1 MWYSELVATPLG
13 GDHMPWNRTTRKD
26 YKRDG
31 RRYESDVTDKEWA
44 IVESM
49 LPKQGPLGR
58 PRETDLREVFN
69 AIQYVLATGC
79 QWRALPGDFPP
90 YSTVIN
96 YFYRW
101 QGGGV
106 FDRMMDALRDLA
118 RAEAGRGPEP
128 TAAIIDSQ
136 SVKTTESGGP
146 RGYDGGKKVV
156 GRKRHIAVDV
166 EGSPIVVDVHAAAVQ
181 DRDGAPAVIMALLE
195 VAVCVERLFADSAY
209 AGPKLQDALKE
220 LGVSELIE
228 IVPKPKGAR
237 GFTVLSRRWVVER
250 TFAWMGRCRR
260 LAKDVE
266 RTLASSLAWVKLAG
280 CRFMMRRVAR
290 HQNLRHSA
298 DIAA

>member
-1 MWYSELVATPLG
+1 MWYSELIATSDLEN
-13 GDHMPWNRTTRKD
+13 HMPWSRTTRKD

-44 IVESM
+44 TLEPMI
-49 LPKQGPLGR
+49 PKQGRLGR
-58 PRETDLREVFN
+58 PRQTDLREVFN
-69 AIQYVLATGC
+69 AIEYVLATGC
-79 QWRALPGDFPP
+79 QWRALPRDFPP
-90 YSTVIN
+90 HSTVMK

-101 QGGGV
+101 QGSGV

-118 RAEAGRGPEP
+118 RTEAGRGPEP

-156 GRKRHIAVDV
+156 GRKCHIAVDV

-195 VAVCVERLFADSAY
+195 VAVCVERLFADRGY

-228 IVPKPKGAR
+228 IVPKPKGAK

>member
-1 MWYSELVATPLG
+1 
-13 GDHMPWNRTTRKD
+13 MPWNRTTRKD

-44 IVESM
+44 TLEPMI
-49 LPKQGPLGR
+49 PKQGRLGR
-58 PRETDLREVFN
+58 PRQTDLREVFN
-69 AIQYVLATGC
+69 AVEYVLATGSVAGAAA
-79 QWRALPGDFPP
+79 RLPAPF
-90 YSTVIN
+90 TVMK

-101 QGGGV
+101 QGSGV

-195 VAVCVERLFADSAY
+195 VAVCVERLFADSAMR
-209 AGPKLQDALKE
+209 
-220 LGVSELIE
+220 VRS
-228 IVPKPKGAR
+228 
-237 GFTVLSRRWVVER
+237 SR
-250 TFAWMGRCRR
+250 
-260 LAKDVE
+260 
-266 RTLASSLAWVKLAG
+266 
-280 CRFMMRRVAR
+280 MR
-290 HQNLRHSA
+290 
-298 DIAA
+298 

>member
-1 MWYSELVATPLG
+1 
-13 GDHMPWNRTTRKD
+13 MPWNRTTRKD

-31 RRYESDVTDKEWA
+31 RRYESDVTDQEWA
-44 IVESM
+44 IVEPM
-49 LPKQGPLGR
+49 IPKQGHLGR
-58 PRETDLREVFN
+58 PRQTNLREVFN

-79 QWRALPGDFPP
+79 QWRALPRDFPP

-101 QGGGV
+101 QGSGV

-118 RAEAGRGPEP
+118 RAEASREVEP

-146 RGYDGGKKVV
+146 RGYDGGKKVM
-156 GRKRHIAVDV
+156 GRKRHIVVDV
-166 EGSPIVVDVHAAAVQ
+166 QGSPIVVEVHEASVQ
-181 DRDGAPAVIMALLE
+181 DRDGAPAVIVTLLE
-195 VAVCVERLFADSAY
+195 VAACVKKLFADSAY

-220 LGVSELIE
+220 LGVSGLIE
-228 IVPKPKGAR
+228 IVPKAKGAK

-290 HQNLRHSA
+290 RQRPRNSA
-298 DIAA
+298 ETAT

>member
-1 MWYSELVATPLG
+1 
-13 GDHMPWNRTTRKD
+13 MPWNRTTRKD

-31 RRYESDVTDKEWA
+31 RRYQSDVTDKEWE

-79 QWRALPGDFPP
+79 QWRALPRDFPP

-101 QGGGV
+101 QGDGI

-118 RAEAGRGPEP
+118 RAEAGRKVEP
-128 TAAIIDSQ
+128 TASIIDSQ

-146 RGYDGGKKVV
+146 RGYDDGKKVV

-166 EGSPIVVDVHAAAVQ
+166 EGSPIVVDVHEASVQ
-181 DRDGAPAVIMALLE
+181 DRDGAPAVIVALLE
-195 VAVCVERLFADSAY
+195 VAVCVKKLFADSAY
-209 AGPKLQDALKE
+209 AGPKLHDALKE
-220 LGVSELIE
+220 LDVSELIE
-228 IVPKPKGAR
+228 IVPKPKGAK

-266 RTLASSLAWVKLAG
+266 RTVASSLAWAKLAG

-290 HQNLRHSA
+290 HQRPRMSSE
-298 DIAA
+298 IAA